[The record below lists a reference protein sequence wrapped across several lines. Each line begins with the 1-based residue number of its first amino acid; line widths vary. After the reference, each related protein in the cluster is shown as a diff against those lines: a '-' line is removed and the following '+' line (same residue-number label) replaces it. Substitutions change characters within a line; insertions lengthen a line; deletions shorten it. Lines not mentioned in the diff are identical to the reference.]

1 MTPAA
6 TSGVDGVLG
15 GRELEPGAALYIY
28 AAQPSLNRNVT
39 DLNVGTG

>member
-15 GRELEPGAALYIY
+15 GRELEPGAVY

-39 DLNVGTG
+39 GLNVGTG

>member
-15 GRELEPGAALYIY
+15 GRELEPGAALYLCGPAI
-28 AAQPSLNRNVT
+28 AQQNVPG
-39 DLNVGTG
+39 LNVGTG